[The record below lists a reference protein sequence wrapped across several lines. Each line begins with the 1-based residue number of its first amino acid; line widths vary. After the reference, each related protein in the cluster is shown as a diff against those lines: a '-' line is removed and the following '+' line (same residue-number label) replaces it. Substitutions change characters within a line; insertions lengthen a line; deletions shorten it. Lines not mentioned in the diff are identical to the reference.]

1 MRRLGHNMQILGLAV
16 LPLGIVL
23 ELGHSIREGQ
33 MLAMMLAGVCLF
45 GIGRIVEGYA
55 R

>member
-1 MRRLGHNMQILGLAV
+1 MQILGLV
-16 LPLGIVL
+16 ILPLGMLLQLAGTIS
-23 ELGHSIREGQ
+23 LGR
-33 MLAMMLAGVCLF
+33 MLVMMLAGVCLF